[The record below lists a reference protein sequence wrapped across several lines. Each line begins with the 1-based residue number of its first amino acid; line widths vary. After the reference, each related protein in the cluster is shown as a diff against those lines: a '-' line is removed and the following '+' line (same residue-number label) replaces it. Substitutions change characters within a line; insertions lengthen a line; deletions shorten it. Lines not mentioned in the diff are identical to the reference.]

1 VPGKEERDMSLNES
15 LGVYLNDHLA
25 GAATGLELAEKLRS
39 KNHSPPMA
47 AELSSLV
54 ADISEDRATLEGLM
68 EALGID
74 TSSTKQAAGWVI
86 EKLTRLKMSRRL
98 TGSPELARLLE
109 METLSLGI
117 EGKLAMWRA
126 LKAIAGADSRLAGTD
141 FDRLIDRA
149 RQQRERL
156 EPHRLEAATGAFL
169 P

>member
-1 VPGKEERDMSLNES
+1 
-15 LGVYLNDHLA
+15 
-25 GAATGLELAEKLRS
+25 
-39 KNHSPPMA
+39 MA
-47 AELSSLV
+47 ADLSLLV

-74 TSSTKQAAGWVI
+74 KSRMKQASGWVI
-86 EKLTRLKMSRRL
+86 EKLTRLKMSSRL
-98 TGSPELARLLE
+98 TGSPELTRLLE

-126 LKAIAGADSRLAGTD
+126 LKAIAGADARLAGTN

-149 RQQRERL
+149 RQQRKRL
-156 EPHRLEAATGAFL
+156 EPHRLEAAAGAFV